1 MILSTAALAT
11 MAIVT
16 QNAAPLRASPRD
28 AATHQAVLWQGE
40 MLEVRGER
48 LDYLQVYD
56 HRRERAGYIRRA
68 QVRTTSL
75 KADEAPGLLS
85 VMRFLKDTPGA
96 EALGIGYATAYLQ
109 AAPSADI
116 TAEPLDALATMAE
129 RLATRAST
137 GAGQS
142 APATVS
148 AHLEVAA
155 RLGVAMKTYERDGAM
170 RICYDGDMYRRV
182 LSMRAAEPDQKARA
196 ALGLTRHDCVDPAL
210 RPTERLQHDQ
220 WRAQVLDMVPAAGVD
235 PLLANRVRLR
245 RAGVWAALAHAQ
257 AHRAE
262 DAKPAATRAIEALA
276 GVDKAQLTD
285 DDQADYTEAALRV
298 GASRWALEA
307 PIITPNPGLR
317 ITTVPGA
324 PGETCVLLLDARH
337 DAKAPLARR
346 CTYGQVWAASA
357 SAHPAGTALALAV
370 QPLATWRELWVF
382 RKPVAGATEWTV
394 DVLPPGTAQPG
405 VGYIEFAGWVPGAEP
420 RLLAAR
426 EVRAEGRQQR
436 RFEVLRLDTLAIDK
450 EAGTPDLLTA
460 FKRWQDPAWKRATVS
475 LR

>member
-28 AATHQAVLWQGE
+28 AATQQAVLWQGE

-262 DAKPAATRAIEALA
+262 DAKPAAIEALA